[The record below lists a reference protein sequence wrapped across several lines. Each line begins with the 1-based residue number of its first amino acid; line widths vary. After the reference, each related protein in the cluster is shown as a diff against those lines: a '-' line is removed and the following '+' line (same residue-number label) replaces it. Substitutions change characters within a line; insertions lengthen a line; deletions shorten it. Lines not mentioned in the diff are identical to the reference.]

1 MPELSMA
8 PAERARKTVA
18 MVLRR
23 VQRDASQ
30 VAIAAAMGASESTV
44 SRLLSEHLEKFALV
58 LSHAGLKVVPV
69 DRVCVDRGMYEAM
82 TRIAS
87 RAMQD
92 AETAQRLVWEE
103 E

>member
-30 VAIAAAMGASESTV
+30 VAIAAAMGTSESTV

-58 LSHAGLKVVPV
+58 LSHAGLKVVPA